1 MQRELSARSVEF
13 QPLDNRVRIAT
24 PERIVFDYPL
34 GGPFRRF
41 GAYLADLG
49 FLIFLVAGLFF
60 LAVTLAGG
68 SSAGMGPALVGYF
81 LLTWG
86 YGVFCEGLLNGQT
99 LGKRLLGLRVMSE
112 SGVPITFAQAVV
124 RNLVGTVDGP
134 LPFCYLLGL
143 GSMVLTGRFQRLG
156 DLAAGTMVV
165 IEERKPKVGLVQ
177 VREPRV
183 QSLLV
188 LLPVRIAAGPRLSR
202 VLSDYVRR
210 RHRFGAGLRD
220 ELAEPL
226 AGPLRQRFGLPPG
239 DADAILC
246 AVYQRVILGN

>member
-1 MQRELSARSVEF
+1 MQRELSFRPVMFE
-13 QPLDNRVRIAT
+13 PLDNRVQIAT
-24 PERIVFDYPL
+24 PERIVFEYTL

-41 GAYLADLG
+41 SAYLVDLS
-49 FLIFLVAGLFF
+49 FLIVLVASIFI
-60 LAVTLAGG
+60 LAVTLASGT
-68 SSAGMGPALVGYF
+68 SAGMGPALVGYF

-86 YGVFCEGLLNGQT
+86 YGAFCEGLLNGQT

-112 SGVPITFAQAVV
+112 RGVPITVTQAVV

-165 IEERKPKVGLVQ
+165 IEERRLKVGLVQ
-177 VREPRV
+177 VRERRV
-183 QSLLV
+183 QSVLD

-202 VLSDYVRR
+202 ALSDYVRR
-210 RHRFGAGLRD
+210 RHRFGLALRE

-226 AGPLRQRFGLPPG
+226 ARPLRWRYGLPPG
-239 DADAILC
+239 NADAILC
-246 AVYQRVILGN
+246 AVYQRVFLGA